1 MRDDQQINETL
12 IGVEKS
18 EGETKR
24 NKKKKKMMR
33 NTKEL
38 KDFLME
44 KDDNEVEVQDKVS
57 L

>member
-1 MRDDQQINETL
+1 MRDDQQINGTL

-18 EGETKR
+18 EQETKR